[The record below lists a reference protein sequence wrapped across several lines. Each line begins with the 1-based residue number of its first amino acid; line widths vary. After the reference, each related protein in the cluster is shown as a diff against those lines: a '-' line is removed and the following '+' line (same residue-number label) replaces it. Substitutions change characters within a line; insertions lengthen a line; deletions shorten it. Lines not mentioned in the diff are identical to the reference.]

1 MVTLVCLHN
10 ELNINDMDNKKL
22 INCYKF
28 LKQIC
33 AILNFKEEEEEEEK
47 NNEEN
52 NNGNNGNE
60 KGDFDTKIK
69 IAFGTIE
76 SYANKVMNKY
86 ANLIKKDEDLTKKFK
101 KLKALIRT
109 NAS

>member
-1 MVTLVCLHN
+1 M
-10 ELNINDMDNKKL
+10 
-22 INCYKF
+22 
-28 LKQIC
+28 
-33 AILNFKEEEEEEEK
+33 NFKEEEEEEEK

-76 SYANKVMNKY
+76 SYTNKVMSKY